1 MPTVLI
7 GRELA
12 RKFTD
17 GEIKLVLSP
26 NADTIRA
33 VIRELD
39 SLYPGLGGAVR
50 GPGFAVAIDGQIY
63 QDSLLEPVPEKSEVC
78 FLPAIDGG

>member
-7 GRELA
+7 NRELA

-17 GEIKLVLSP
+17 GELKLSLSEDA
-26 NADTIRA
+26 NTIRR
-33 VIRELD
+33 VIRELE
-39 SLYPGLGGAVR
+39 SLYPGLGQAVR
-50 GPGFAVAIDGQIY
+50 GPSFAVAIDGQIY
-63 QDSLLEPVPEKSEVC
+63 QDSLLEPVPATSEVC

>member
-1 MPTVLI
+1 MPAVLI
-7 GRELA
+7 SRELA
-12 RKFTD
+12 RKFTE
-17 GEIKLVLSP
+17 GEIKLTLSQSA
-26 NADTIRA
+26 NTIRV

-39 SLYPGLGGAVR
+39 SLYPGLGEAVR

>member
-1 MPTVLI
+1 MPAVLI
-7 GRELA
+7 SRELA
-12 RKFTD
+12 RKFTE
-17 GEIKLVLSP
+17 GEIKLTLSQSA
-26 NADTIRA
+26 NTIRA

-39 SLYPGLGGAVR
+39 SLYPGLGETVR

-63 QDSLLEPVPEKSEVC
+63 QDSLLEPVPETSEVC

>member
-7 GRELA
+7 SRELA

-17 GEIKLVLSP
+17 GEIKLALP
-26 NADTIRA
+26 ENADTIRA
-33 VIRELD
+33 VIRELGN
-39 SLYPGLGGAVR
+39 LYPGLGDAVR
-50 GPGFAVAIDGQIY
+50 GPSFAVAIDGQIY
-63 QDSLLEPVPEKSEVC
+63 QDSLLEPVPEGSEVC

>member
-7 GRELA
+7 SRGLA

-17 GEIKLVLSP
+17 GDIKLPLP
-26 NADTIRA
+26 KNADTIRA
-33 VIRELD
+33 VIRELEN
-39 SLYPGLGGAVR
+39 LYPGLGDAVR
-50 GPGFAVAIDGQIY
+50 GPSFAVAINGQIY
-63 QDSLLEPVPEKSEVC
+63 QDSLLEPVPEGSEVC